1 MSEFKIIGTSVPR
14 LDGME
19 KATGRARFVNDYDLP
34 GHWLG
39 GFVRS
44 PVPHGILTGFDKDP
58 AFDWSR
64 VVFLT
69 AADIPGRNFVHIVRD
84 DYPVL
89 TEKRVTYVTE
99 VLALIAAPDEP
110 TLRAAL
116 AAVRPRIDPL
126 PAALTME
133 EGLEGRVKVLS
144 LIHI

>member
-1 MSEFKIIGTSVPR
+1 M
-14 LDGME
+14 GME
-19 KATGRARFVNDYDLP
+19 FRPYYFAREWVKI
-34 GHWLG
+34 
-39 GFVRS
+39 
-44 PVPHGILTGFDKDP
+44 PVLHGILTGFDKNP
-58 AFDWSR
+58 VFDWSR

-133 EGLEGRVKVLS
+133 EGLENRMNT
-144 LIHI
+144 